1 MRQRREASGTPDRID
16 GVGRA
21 HTLARHIGRLAAA
34 EEPLKGV
41 LDAAGVTAG
50 YEQPPDGRPPQR
62 GFVVAAEFGRAGV
75 QAEAKVA
82 QPPERA
88 LESVA
93 TGVPLAGERLLEPFI
108 VRSNS
113 EAQDVEL
120 AFPKLRQPGG
130 DAVDLD
136 SCQQL
141 QPRRQCDTR
150 HEQVAV
156 AGQRLLVGV
165 ADEKAPLVDDELQH
179 AVRAKGVRMQVDRRW
194 GGRVNRP
201 LEGLVPG
208 RQSR

>member
-1 MRQRREASGTPDRID
+1 QLELSQEGHSKGRLGEVRQRREASGTPDRID

-75 QAEAKVA
+75 QPEAKVA

-88 LESVA
+88 LESAA
-93 TGVPLAGERLLEPFI
+93 TGVPLSRVRLLEPFI
-108 VRSNS
+108 VRSHS
-113 EAQDVEL
+113 EAHDVEL
-120 AFPKLRQPGG
+120 AFPKLRQLGG

-141 QPRRQCDTR
+141 QARRQCGTW

-156 AGQRLLVGV
+156 AGQRVVVG
-165 ADEKAPLVDDELQH
+165 DGQEDRKSTRLNSITWPS
-179 AVRAKGVRMQVDRRW
+179 RM
-194 GGRVNRP
+194 P
-201 LEGLVPG
+201 
-208 RQSR
+208 SSA